1 MEGCPVTTACLD
13 SLVEKLIK
21 ELPSM
26 LADLSNGDLNSA
38 EKDHLSNGISFQHTE
53 NGTNPREAQSM
64 LLERIASEMN
74 RLKFYITH
82 AQVYLA
88 VILMLTLLAFLWF
101 LHLSYNFF
109 ATISQ
114 LLLYHSCANNVIKL
128 SLLNAV
134 DDMLSEFFKIY
145 LLIFDFMF
153 LLFTTQVVK
162 VLVIDSSF
170 HLQTVT
176 LPKSKTI
183 SMFFW
188 SLSRLLYN

>member
-82 AQVYLA
+82 AQ
-88 VILMLTLLAFLWF
+88 
-101 LHLSYNFF
+101 
-109 ATISQ
+109 
-114 LLLYHSCANNVIKL
+114 
-128 SLLNAV
+128 LLNKSV
-134 DDMLSEFFKIY
+134 EK
-145 LLIFDFMF
+145 
-153 LLFTTQVVK
+153 TTC
-162 VLVIDSSF
+162 S
-170 HLQTVT
+170 
-176 LPKSKTI
+176 TI
-183 SMFFW
+183 
-188 SLSRLLYN
+188 